1 MSKEA
6 RNGNRIHIVVATS
19 ATVLCVLLLLNNII
33 LWYLCNAWL
42 CSGEKINHFN
52 ANIYIKHVYFDS
64 LVFFFGIFD
73 SQNRDYEHLWQ
84 FIRKIYF
91 YKYVCPLCVCVCVCC
106 SVAARCSLKRFE
118 PVFFCVFVLCVI
130 AVFFRV
136 FTGMIFILL
145 LTKIYA

>member
-64 LVFFFGIFD
+64 LGFFFGIFD

-91 YKYVCPLCVCVCVCC
+91 YKYVCPLCVCVLFGRGALFTQTLWTSFFFVCSF
-106 SVAARCSLKRFE
+106 SVWSQF
-118 PVFFCVFVLCVI
+118 
-130 AVFFRV
+130 FFRV